1 VSALIEGRQPFPG
14 RGLSDPDYE
23 APARVSE
30 RPGPP
35 MEPDVHPAGGT
46 WEDRQVLD
54 VPEVDEPLKG
64 PPMPP
69 EPLDP
74 GTSVAPEPEE
84 EAE

>member
-1 VSALIEGRQPFPG
+1 
-14 RGLSDPDYE
+14 
-23 APARVSE
+23 
-30 RPGPP
+30 

-54 VPEVDEPLKG
+54 VPEVDEPAKRR
-64 PPMPP
+64 PMPP

-84 EAE
+84 EGE